1 MQISS
6 IKLSSGKY
14 DLPQNSG
21 LNGHPDTG
29 ADAVLKLGEVD
40 EPEDIDAE
48 DGDVL
53 PREALVAHQLV
64 VAGKPGRGAAYPYL
78 GKKSFYTE

>member
-6 IKLSSGKY
+6 IKLSFGKY

-48 DGDVL
+48 DCDV
-53 PREALVAHQLV
+53 PVREALVAHQLV
-64 VAGKPGRGAAYPYL
+64 VAGKPGRGAANPFL
-78 GKKSFYTE
+78 GKNHFTQN